1 VSKAAWLIAIVA
13 VTAMT
18 VVGFFLLTPWL
29 TIPPF
34 SCTSG
39 NVIDCATQ
47 GFQGIL
53 SLFSGYFPQ
62 TITALAEL
70 LVIALGI
77 AFIAVLFYGLKK
89 SREEDLT

>member
-1 VSKAAWLIAIVA
+1 VTKAAWLIGIVSVIGVIA
-13 VTAMT
+13 
-18 VVGFFLLTPWL
+18 VGFFLLAPRSTV
-29 TIPPF
+29 PPF

-53 SLFSGYFPQ
+53 SLFSGYLPQ
-62 TITALAEL
+62 TITALAAFL
-70 LVIALGI
+70 AIALGI

>member
-1 VSKAAWLIAIVA
+1 VTKAAWLIAIVA
-13 VTAMT
+13 VTAVG
-18 VVGFFLLTPWL
+18 VVGFFLLTPRS
-29 TIPPF
+29 TVPRF

-53 SLFSGYFPQ
+53 SLFSGYLPQ
-62 TITALAEL
+62 TIAALAEL

>member
-1 VSKAAWLIAIVA
+1 MAKAAWLIAILA
-13 VTAMT
+13 VTALLII
-18 VVGFFLLTPWL
+18 GFFLLAPRS
-29 TIPPF
+29 TIPSF
-34 SCTSG
+34 SCTSD
-39 NVIDCATQ
+39 NIVDCATQ
-47 GFQGIL
+47 GFEGIR

-62 TITALAEL
+62 TIAALAEL